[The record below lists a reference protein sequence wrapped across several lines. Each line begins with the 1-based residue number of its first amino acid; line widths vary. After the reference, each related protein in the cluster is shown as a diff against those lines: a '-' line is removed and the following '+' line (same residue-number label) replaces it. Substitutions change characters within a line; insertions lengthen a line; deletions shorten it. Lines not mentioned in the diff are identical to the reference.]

1 MFVLAVVLRRNQR
14 NRATY
19 LLPQRLTTTAWRN
32 RKEITCNQLHLTHSR
47 NFTNLKRRRRSN
59 HASNLNST
67 SPVASRF
74 SGLHPERVGHGSTLH
89 RTTPGIA
96 CSMPIHS
103 CGFALPSIVQ
113 SSQAR
118 SRRASRTL
126 QQSWSTSPPSASS
139 IDRSLP
145 TKSRHTALRRSGT
158 HSAMG
163 CRVGP
168 TTLGLI
174 FKCGYRSPHHC
185 Y

>member
-126 QQSWSTSPPSASS
+126 NRLSIKSPPSVSS
-139 IDRSLP
+139 MDPSPP
-145 TKSRHTALRRSGT
+145 TKSRHIALHRSGSSST
-158 HSAMG
+158 LG
-163 CRVGP
+163 YPPGP
-168 TTLGLI
+168 TTSGLI
-174 FKCGYRSPHHC
+174 FCRMFRKSERRH
-185 Y
+185 